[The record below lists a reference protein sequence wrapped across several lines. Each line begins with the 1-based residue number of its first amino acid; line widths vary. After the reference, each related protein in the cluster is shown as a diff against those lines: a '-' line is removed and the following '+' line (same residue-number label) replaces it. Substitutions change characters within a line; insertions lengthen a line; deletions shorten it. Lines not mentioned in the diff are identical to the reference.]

1 MDHCEK
7 VFGELLTAPTL
18 ALVCLIKKDE
28 SGAGSCNDPFNQ
40 LDTEAGEAVAVGH
53 HNLSDQSLLDMFQK
67 PCETFPPVVEARGDV
82 LVDFV
87 IGELVLHRLDLS
99 PEVVFLFACGDST
112 VDCPLFR
119 FRFGLVHGGVLSQ
132 GEVCNAIGRLLG
144 FFEAVD
150 IEAAL
155 ATRGELEVDEGLIG
169 PRTQSVATDSESVG
183 GFSGT

>member
-28 SGAGSCNDPFNQ
+28 SCNDPFNQ

-99 PEVVFLFACGDST
+99 PEVVFLFA
-112 VDCPLFR
+112 
-119 FRFGLVHGGVLSQ
+119 
-132 GEVCNAIGRLLG
+132 
-144 FFEAVD
+144 
-150 IEAAL
+150 
-155 ATRGELEVDEGLIG
+155 
-169 PRTQSVATDSESVG
+169 
-183 GFSGT
+183 